1 MKEPLWPCNNDHTV
15 TQVVSVNMV
24 RVGVTTLWG
33 RSMVEEGKF
42 SFHLLLKFILISFYS
57 VEEQVWGRI
66 HKRKQ
71 W

>member
-42 SFHLLLKFILISFYS
+42 SFHLLLKFILIPFYS

>member
-15 TQVVSVNMV
+15 TQVVSVNM
-24 RVGVTTLWG
+24 VGVTTLWG